1 MKWIRE
7 RAYSDSEAVSDSRRT
22 SGLSEA
28 KKKPFSYNGPEA
40 IIAYLLA
47 SFLRIPDSSLISYT
61 ARRFFGAVRVTQKVC
76 FEGLSIGPKGVSWS
90 NQSIIIP
97 SIVLL
102 GKY

>member
-40 IIAYLLA
+40 SIAYLLA
-47 SFLRIPDSSLISYT
+47 SCPRVLDSSL
-61 ARRFFGAVRVTQKVC
+61 
-76 FEGLSIGPKGVSWS
+76 VSFAA
-90 NQSIIIP
+90 
-97 SIVLL
+97 
-102 GKY
+102 